1 MILDSN
7 IVIYSIVPEYE
18 NLRNFLK
25 EKEYELA
32 VSVIT
37 KLEVLGYHR
46 LAQDEKEIL
55 THFFAVTRKIP
66 ISEAILEKAIYLKQ
80 LKKMSIG
87 DAIIAATAILEN
99 DILLTNNEEDFENIE
114 GLRVKPMKSI

>member
-18 NLRNFLK
+18 SLRNFLK
-25 EKEYELA
+25 EKEYQLA

-55 THFFAVTRKIP
+55 THFFAVTKQIP
-66 ISEAILEKAIYLKQ
+66 ISEAILEKAIHLKQ

>member
-7 IVIYSIVPEYE
+7 IVIYSILPEYE
-18 NLRNFLK
+18 DLRNFLK
-25 EKEYELA
+25 KQEYELA

-46 LAQDEKEIL
+46 LEQDEKEIL
-55 THFFAVTRKIP
+55 THFFSVTKQIP

-80 LKKMSIG
+80 LKKCL
-87 DAIIAATAILEN
+87 LEM
-99 DILLTNNEEDFENIE
+99 L
-114 GLRVKPMKSI
+114 

>member
-7 IVIYSIVPEYE
+7 IVIYSILPEYE
-18 NLRNFLK
+18 ELRNFLK
-25 EKEYELA
+25 KQEYELA

-55 THFFAVTRKIP
+55 THFFSVTKQIP
-66 ISEAILEKAIYLKQ
+66 ISEAILEKAIYFKQ

-87 DAIIAATAILEN
+87 DAIIAATAVLEN
-99 DILLTNNEEDFENIE
+99 DILFTNNEEDFENIE
-114 GLRVKPMKSI
+114 GLRVKAMKSI